1 MKIIAKMIV
10 MRSRFFSTM
19 LVPVCVEYT
28 ELAIISEMPVP
39 LPECSKMKMIKPMP
53 EMTSRI
59 SMRMSN
65 GFKTLLF
72 SLLGYYLLRIA
83 RNHTQVIDYTGND
96 ITRQGLPP
104 PNPDRGSPLHES
116 SAKSVDKSGKQAL
129 SRHLRG
135 NVYAHCRQ
143 HRRGDIAKR
152 TLLTRKAK
160 PAP

>member
-1 MKIIAKMIV
+1 MKIIA
-10 MRSRFFSTM
+10 M

-28 ELAIISEMPVP
+28 ELAIMSEMPVP

-96 ITRQGLPP
+96 ITKQGLPP
-104 PNPDRGSPLHES
+104 SNPDRGSPLHES
-116 SAKSVDKSGKQAL
+116 SAKSVNESGEQAL
-129 SRHLRG
+129 SRHLAG
-135 NVYAHCRQ
+135 SLNAHCRQ
-143 HRRGDIAKR
+143 HRRRNVAKR
-152 TLLTRKAK
+152 ALLT
-160 PAP
+160 

>member
-1 MKIIAKMIV
+1 MKTIAKMIV

-96 ITRQGLPP
+96 ITKQGLPP
-104 PNPDRGSPLHES
+104 SNPDRGSPLHES
-116 SAKSVDKSGKQAL
+116 SANSVNKSGKQAL
-129 SRHLRG
+129 SRHLGG
-135 NVYAHCRQ
+135 NVDAHCRE
-143 HRRGDIAKR
+143 HRRSDIAQR
-152 TLLTRKAK
+152 AFLT
-160 PAP
+160 

>member
-1 MKIIAKMIV
+1 MKMIAKMIV

-28 ELAIISEMPVP
+28 ELAIMSEMPVP

-96 ITRQGLPP
+96 ITRQGFPP
-104 PNPDRGSPLHES
+104 SNPDRGSPLHES
-116 SAKSVDKSGKQAL
+116 SANSKSGEQAL
-129 SRHLRG
+129 SRHLGG
-135 NVYAHCRQ
+135 NVNTHCRQ
-143 HRRGDIAKR
+143 HRRSDIAKR
-152 TLLTRKAK
+152 TFLARKAK